1 MVYSIVNRILYRGFH
16 QSLTGKK
23 TITKP
28 DGKVIKGDWLFGCLS
43 VVPMQTPPGAAP
55 QLPIL
60 CLSEPDR
67 RNGRV
72 GEYSICPCTLSLFS
86 GTWMDTD
93 WDYVSKPVQREWLSQ
108 KKTSAD
114 WRGIPVFEGDILWHK
129 VGKTFFV
136 VTYDLLHGF
145 KLEEV
150 ATGDT
155 SMTWYF
161 GLMQKKGTLLDSAKR
176 VSSRQAGKISQGT
189 KCGGASRPNQIL
201 KTKEDPVLGPL
212 LL

>member
-1 MVYSIVNRILYRGFH
+1 LVYSIVNRILYRGFH

-150 ATGDT
+150 ETGDT

-161 GLMQKKGTLLDSAKR
+161 GLMQKKGTLWTPPKGFPVDKLAKFHKARNAEAR
-176 VSSRQAGKISQGT
+176 VAPIKF
-189 KCGGASRPNQIL
+189 
-201 KTKEDPVLGPL
+201 
-212 LL
+212 